1 MKCCNEASFRRCRRT
16 FAISLS
22 RSRFASRC
30 AILRGI
36 TGACNR
42 MLRRRRACVLT
53 CLCRILKRADPTFR
67 VRVVSTAD
75 IDALMTTST
84 GAMSSRVAFKT
95 QADKRASS
103 FRAPA
108 HQSAVPSTERRE
120 SAQQL
125 ASSDAGL
132 RPAVPTVPGRSAH
145 SDTRLLHDSVASRSL
160 AGSGHSV
167 GAESAPRRVPQ
178 AARVAVVAAVASTPV
193 TEDHGAAFSG
203 TDVLLLQRLEVQGA
217 AVEELRGSLRRVLGS
232 VVELRRDV
240 QVSCCVLVCCVC
252 CGANQAGARTH
263 NRRQWCSPRPQ
274 ERRDGW
280 SRLW

>member
-1 MKCCNEASFRRCRRT
+1 MKCCNEASFRRCKRT

-22 RSRFASRC
+22 SSRFASRC

-36 TGACNR
+36 TGARNR
-42 MLRRRRACVLT
+42 VLRRRRACVLT
-53 CLCRILKRADPTFR
+53 CLCRILKRADPTF
-67 VRVVSTAD
+67 RVVSTAD

-108 HQSAVPSTERRE
+108 HKSAVPSTERRE
-120 SAQQL
+120 GAQQL
-125 ASSDAGL
+125 ASSDGGL
-132 RPAVPTVPGRSAH
+132 RLAVSTVSGSSAH
-145 SDTRLLHDSVASRSL
+145 SDTRLLHDAAAPPSL
-160 AGSGHSV
+160 AGSGHS
-167 GAESAPRRVPQ
+167 GRAESVPRRVPQ
-178 AARVAVVAAVASTPV
+178 ASRVAVAAAVASTPV
-193 TEDHGAAFSG
+193 TEDHAAAFSG

-240 QVSCCVLVCCVC
+240 QVSCCVLCVL
-252 CGANQAGARTH
+252 
-263 NRRQWCSPRPQ
+263 RR
-274 ERRDGW
+274 E
-280 SRLW
+280 